1 MTAVPAV
8 LLPFQRAWL
17 TDRSRV
23 KVFEKSRRIGATWA
37 TAADSVLEAAS
48 GRQDIWYVSYNET
61 SAKEFV
67 RDAAV
72 WCKWFDV
79 PAKHLGCVLL
89 PVDDEGDPKGVRAFQ
104 IAFPSGKRI
113 TALTSSARN
122 LRGKQGRVI
131 IDEAAFHDDLPNL
144 MELSRNAASGRMPGR
159 ICNDK
164 DAVENPAPLK
174 GAVNPYNPCLPYTD
188 SRTCE
193 RHPSLANPYF
203 PFDAST
209 PFYLVLN

>member
-1 MTAVPAV
+1 MTSESPVAVVTGAARTS
-8 LLPFQRAWL
+8 LRAL
-17 TDRSRV
+17 
-23 KVFEKSRRIGATWA
+23 RR
-37 TAADSVLEAAS
+37 AAGD
-48 GRQDIWYVSYNET
+48 G
-61 SAKEFV
+61 V
-67 RDAAV
+67 RDGA
-72 WCKWFDV
+72 
-79 PAKHLGCVLL
+79 
-89 PVDDEGDPKGVRAFQ
+89 DDQD
-104 IAFPSGKRI
+104 
-113 TALTSSARN
+113 
-122 LRGKQGRVI
+122 
-131 IDEAAFHDDLPNL
+131 HDDVPNL

-159 ICNDK
+159 ICTDK